1 MVKHQ
6 ETHPGLTVEGC
17 YGCKISSVRFGG
29 MARMASER
37 EGNYTQGEIEKAT
50 IKEAERSGTPISR
63 VNNRWI

>member
-6 ETHPGLTVEGC
+6 EKHPYLDVEGC

-29 MARMASER
+29 LARMASER
-37 EGNYTQGEIEKAT
+37 AGNYTQGEIEKAT
-50 IKEAERSGTPISR
+50 IAEAERTGTEISR